1 MKILKNS
8 GEELLSLAFSV
19 DADNNL
25 CAHVGAKEYGVE
37 LDMPKSVVSF
47 ENTKEGLL
55 VHGGLSGVEDGTVDI
70 LVEYADVKAL
80 REIPGKG
87 LVGFALKAFR

>member
-1 MKILKNS
+1 MKIFSTS
-8 GEELLSLAFSV
+8 GEELLAVQFAI
-19 DADNNL
+19 DGENNL
-25 CAHVGAKEYGVE
+25 CTRVGARGYGVE

-47 ENTKEGLL
+47 ENTKDGLL
-55 VHGGLSGVEDGTVDI
+55 VHGGLVGVEGGNVDI
-70 LVEYADVKAL
+70 LVEYEDVKTL